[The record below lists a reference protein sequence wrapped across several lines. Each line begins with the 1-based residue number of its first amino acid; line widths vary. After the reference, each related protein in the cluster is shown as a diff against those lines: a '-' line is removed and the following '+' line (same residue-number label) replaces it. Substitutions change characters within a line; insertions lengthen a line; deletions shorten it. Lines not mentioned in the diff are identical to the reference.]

1 MNNNSGK
8 VDVKK
13 IILEAA
19 KELFLE
25 QGISSVSMRKIA
37 NKINYSPTTLY
48 IYYSN
53 KKDIL
58 RNLAQE
64 YFSEYAQGYED
75 ILANTEN
82 KSIDNLVTFIK
93 LYIHRALS
101 NPGMYKLMTT
111 LFAETDNTHM
121 GISNAGKGYE
131 ILKTL
136 TSRCIR
142 DKELSEGNV
151 ELKTQIL
158 WVNTHGICSLLTQ
171 RPSFPW
177 SNTELL
183 IDGSIDTVIK
193 GLR

>member
-1 MNNNSGK
+1 MNNNSDK

-13 IILEAA
+13 IILDAA

-53 KKDIL
+53 KNDIL
-58 RNLAQE
+58 KHLAKD

-82 KSIDNLVTFIK
+82 SSIDNLITFIK
-93 LYIHRALS
+93 LYIHRALA

-111 LFAETDNTHM
+111 LFAETDSTHL
-121 GISNAGKGYE
+121 GITNAGKGYE

-136 TSRCIR
+136 TSRCII
-142 DKELSEGNV
+142 DKELSEGDV
-151 ELKTQIL
+151 DLKAQIL
-158 WVNTHGICSLLTQ
+158 WVNTHGLCSLLTK
-171 RPSFPW
+171 RPSFHW
-177 SNTELL
+177 SEIELL
-183 IDGSIDTVIK
+183 VDSSINTVIK
-193 GLR
+193 GLK

>member
-1 MNNNSGK
+1 MNNNSEK

-13 IILEAA
+13 IILDAA

-53 KKDIL
+53 KNDIL
-58 RNLAQE
+58 KHLAKD

-82 KSIDNLVTFIK
+82 SSIDNLITFIK
-93 LYIHRALS
+93 LYIHRALA

-111 LFAETDNTHM
+111 LFAETDSSHL
-121 GISNAGKGYE
+121 GITNAGKGYE

-136 TSRCIR
+136 TSRCII
-142 DKELSEGNV
+142 DKELSEGDV
-151 ELKTQIL
+151 DLKAQIL
-158 WVNTHGICSLLTQ
+158 WVNTHGLCSLLTK
-171 RPSFPW
+171 RPSFHW
-177 SNTELL
+177 SEIELL
-183 IDGSIDTVIK
+183 VDSSINTVVK
-193 GLR
+193 GLK